1 MGNELNLGHCTNWVS
16 HLNSVH
22 RHAISHS
29 VICKVHILV
38 EERLEFGSL
47 EEEFPSLIL
56 EAILPDDFFL
66 ADGWQRLI
74 FWSIQL
80 LGVFWPLAVREYI
93 VVVFVGLIVAP
104 VMSVSMR
111 NRDVISLTWFAL
123 FSCLGALSLFSNCA
137 RFLNITAL
145 LMEFREV
152 IKL

>member
-1 MGNELNLGHCTNWVS
+1 MTAAQDANAT
-16 HLNSVH
+16 
-22 RHAISHS
+22 
-29 VICKVHILV
+29 
-38 EERLEFGSL
+38 
-47 EEEFPSLIL
+47 
-56 EAILPDDFFL
+56 AILSEKGMEVVPVSPEQKAMFRE
-66 ADGWQRLI
+66 AAQ
-74 FWSIQL
+74 
-80 LGVFWPLAVREYI
+80 PAVREYI